1 MYQRGPPIIPR
12 GRGVWN
18 LGRRP
23 QDSVGGTV
31 PSGTATHGWGVVDGC
46 WSVDFLLA
54 TDGAWVMGG
63 GTMVGVPCWCGLGG
77 SSRWPKAAV
86 DLATPGPDP
95 ALGQAS
101 VLGAEVI
108 SLVVCG
114 VAC

>member
-1 MYQRGPPIIPR
+1 
-12 GRGVWN
+12 
-18 LGRRP
+18 
-23 QDSVGGTV
+23 
-31 PSGTATHGWGVVDGC
+31 
-46 WSVDFLLA
+46 
-54 TDGAWVMGG
+54 
-63 GTMVGVPCWCGLGG
+63 MVGVPCWCGLGG